1 MTNPLTGA
9 ARVRADLH
17 ESARVK
23 TALAEDLSEAIA
35 AAADAVIEAYREG
48 RKTLLFG
55 NGGSATDAMHIAA
68 EWTGKLGPDRPALP
82 SIALPSNAA
91 ETTAIGNDYGFDH
104 IFVRGIQAHGQPG
117 DVAIGI
123 STSGN
128 SPNVLGG
135 VEEARRLGLV
145 TIGLTGRDGG
155 KLADRVDHS
164 LVVPSANTARIQEGH
179 IAIGHA
185 IATLVDAELFPETQQ
200 G

>member
-1 MTNPLTGA
+1 MTNPSTGA
-9 ARVRADLH
+9 ARVRADLL

-23 TALAEDLSEAIA
+23 TVLAEECGDAIA
-35 AAADAVIEAYREG
+35 AAADAVIDAYRAG
-48 RKTLLFG
+48 HKTILFG
-55 NGGSATDAMHIAA
+55 NGGSATDALHIAA

-82 SIALPSNAA
+82 SIALPANAA
-91 ETTAIGNDYGFDH
+91 ETTAIGNDYGYDH
-104 IFVRGIQAHGQPG
+104 IFVRGIEAHGRPG

-135 VEEARRLGLV
+135 LEEARRRGLV
-145 TIGLTGRDGG
+145 TIGLTGRGGG
-155 KLADRVDHS
+155 KLADRVDHA
-164 LVVPSANTARIQEGH
+164 LVVPSDDTARIQEGH

-185 IATLVDAELFPETQQ
+185 IATLVDAVLFPETQQ